1 MEQAPKTD
9 TSAFWQLSWKIGVI
23 GLVIFIVG
31 CFFTDYQSWGL
42 GVLIG
47 TAFTILRLKLMELS
61 IRHAVQMDEAKK
73 ASGYGNFQFM
83 LRQFLAVVVLA
94 AVAIAPGIDPIGAA
108 KKREE
113 VILEEARQE
122 AALIKERTRKDLERE
137 QAKARDELR
146 KETVQMAV
154 MLAQRF
160 VSASIRPQDQNAL
173 IEEAL
178 AGVEDAEWKV

>member
-73 ASGYGNFQFM
+73 ASGYGNFQFV

-94 AVAIAPGIDPIGAA
+94 AVAIAPGIDPIGAVLPMFGMQLA
-108 KKREE
+108 SYWQSALDRRKPKDPNQKYVEWGDDETEE
-113 VILEEARQE
+113 KDEEWDHWE
-122 AALIKERTRKDLERE
+122 TYNL
-137 QAKARDELR
+137 KARKKL
-146 KETVQMAV
+146 KKTK
-154 MLAQRF
+154 
-160 VSASIRPQDQNAL
+160 SQN
-173 IEEAL
+173 
-178 AGVEDAEWKV
+178 DKM

>member
-1 MEQAPKTD
+1 MYQFVLLSESYMIDFGQMVP
-9 TSAFWQLSWKIGVI
+9 QLVFHMIMVLVLFFVLGKLLFKPVQKILEKRKETVEGQI
-23 GLVIFIVG
+23 EGAKK
-31 CFFTDYQSWGL
+31 DQE
-42 GVLIG
+42 
-47 TAFTILRLKLMELS
+47 TAKALREEY
-61 IRHAVQMDEAKK
+61 EAKLQN
-73 ASGYGNFQFM
+73 ANEE
-83 LRQFLAVVVLA
+83 RERILAEA
-94 AVAIAPGIDPIGAA
+94 YKTA

-113 VILEEARQE
+113 VILEEAQQE

>member
-94 AVAIAPGIDPIGAA
+94 AVAIAPGIDPIGAVLPMFGMQLA
-108 KKREE
+108 SYW
-113 VILEEARQE
+113 QS
-122 AALIKERTRKDLERE
+122 ALDQQK
-137 QAKARDELR
+137 
-146 KETVQMAV
+146 
-154 MLAQRF
+154 AQRF
-160 VSASIRPQDQNAL
+160 ESEVCGVGRRRDRREGRRVGSLGDIQSEGTKKIKKDQVT
-173 IEEAL
+173 ER
-178 AGVEDAEWKV
+178 

>member
-73 ASGYGNFQFM
+73 ASGYGNF
-83 LRQFLAVVVLA
+83 
-94 AVAIAPGIDPIGAA
+94 
-108 KKREE
+108 
-113 VILEEARQE
+113 
-122 AALIKERTRKDLERE
+122 
-137 QAKARDELR
+137 
-146 KETVQMAV
+146 
-154 MLAQRF
+154 RF
-160 VSASIRPQDQNAL
+160 VEKRMAKEITGLALSKKIANAT
-173 IEEAL
+173 APSQ
-178 AGVEDAEWKV
+178 